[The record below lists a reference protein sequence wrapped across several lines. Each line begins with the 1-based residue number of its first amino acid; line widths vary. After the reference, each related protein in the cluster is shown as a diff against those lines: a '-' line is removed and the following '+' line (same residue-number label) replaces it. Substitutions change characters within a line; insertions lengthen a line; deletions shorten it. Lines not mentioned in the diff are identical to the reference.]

1 MFFLISAL
9 VYPFYIKVRILRI
22 KPNSCSNRFC
32 VFSERQVISDLEQQ
46 KVTFVVWA
54 QDDRAV
60 GINGWQ
66 NPVENP
72 DAMGLMGPI

>member
-1 MFFLISAL
+1 
-9 VYPFYIKVRILRI
+9 
-22 KPNSCSNRFC
+22 
-32 VFSERQVISDLEQQ
+32 VFSARQVISDLEQQ

-72 DAMGLMGPI
+72 IAMGLMGPI